1 MRKKTVSCEKEGLQ
15 FCSGIRCNRKG
26 EETGVERRRA
36 DNDRIISDSYRVTG
50 EDNRI
55 GHCIRLDSVG
65 S

>member
-1 MRKKTVSCEKEGLQ
+1 MVKSARKKNWNR
-15 FCSGIRCNRKG
+15 GIRCNKEREKR
-26 EETGVERRRA
+26 TGVERRRA